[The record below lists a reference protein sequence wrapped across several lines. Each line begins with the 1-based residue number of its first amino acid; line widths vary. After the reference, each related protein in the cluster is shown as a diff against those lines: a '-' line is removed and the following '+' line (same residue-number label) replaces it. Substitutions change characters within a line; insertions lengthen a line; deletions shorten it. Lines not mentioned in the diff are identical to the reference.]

1 LNVDKN
7 ADVDAVWLK
16 AKGGELK
23 ARGDYSGAINAYT
36 DAIKADKSLVD
47 VVASRAEC
55 FLQTRRVADCIGD
68 CLKVLD
74 MKNELE
80 TQLPDVNERVKFVK
94 ETRIRLGMAYCVN
107 KEYDKAKAQ
116 FEEARELDP
125 TDKNIEQFIGHVVGL
140 VEASGLKENADKLFG
155 CGDFSE
161 AIDAYTK
168 AIEVEPLFLP
178 ALMNRA
184 GCYLAKQDLANS
196 IEDSSR
202 ALELLSRG
210 RQRNILAS
218 LLLPDSRTKR
228 KWTVTALCR
237 RAAAKRLDDNP
248 KAALEDLLKALK
260 HAEQDSDGGIDTKE
274 IEQEIRSLRQD

>member
-1 LNVDKN
+1 MKIDKV

-36 DAIKADKSLVD
+36 DALKEDKSTVD
-47 VVASRAEC
+47 VMADRAQC
-55 FLQTRRVADCIGD
+55 FLQTRRAADCIVD

-80 TQLPDVNERVKFVK
+80 SQLPDVNERVQFEK
-94 ETRIRLGMAYCVN
+94 ETRVRLGMAYCMN
-107 KEYDKAKAQ
+107 KDYDNAKSQ
-116 FEEARELDP
+116 FEEARELDQ
-125 TDKNIEQFIGHVVGL
+125 TDENIEQFIGHAVGL
-140 VEASGLKENADKLFG
+140 IEASGLKENADKLFG

-168 AIEVEPLFLP
+168 AIEVEPSFLP

-218 LLLPDSRTKR
+218 LLLPDSQTKR

-237 RAAAKRLDDNP
+237 RAAAKRLENNP

-260 HAEQDSDGGIDTKE
+260 HAEQDGSIDTKE